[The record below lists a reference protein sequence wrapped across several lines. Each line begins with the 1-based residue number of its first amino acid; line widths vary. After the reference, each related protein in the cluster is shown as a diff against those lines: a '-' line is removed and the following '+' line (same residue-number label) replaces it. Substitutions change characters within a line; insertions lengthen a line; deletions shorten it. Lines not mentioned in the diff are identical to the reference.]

1 MSRSSRFF
9 FSLVA
14 LMAAWGRAEYFSDLR
29 FRMGEAAVPR
39 ITP

>member
-1 MSRSSRFF
+1 VTRFSRFF

-14 LMAAWGRAEYFSDLR
+14 LMAAWRRAEYFYDLR
-29 FRMGEAAVPR
+29 FRMGEAAVLR